1 MSVAYCET
9 NEKIEALG
17 REIVAL
23 FKAHLAAVPKTTP
36 PRIFFRDFFWRL
48 NAGFLEEYSG
58 FDLGDICDVARDTQL
73 VINREGDDGSLAVEM
88 ARVRPIA
95 MAPYIPAVAGAIYQ
109 SLTEDCGVKNG
120 IAEAFV
126 KMSLN
131 EAALN
136 VELAADG
143 ISLDEDDF
151 EEFLPESGTD
161 KAPAKG
167 GQGE

>member
-1 MSVAYCET
+1 MNVAYCET

-23 FKAHLAAVPKTTP
+23 FKAHRAAAPNTTP
-36 PRIFFRDFFWRL
+36 PRVFFRDFFRRL
-48 NAGFLEEYSG
+48 NTGFLEEYG
-58 FDLGDICDVARDTQL
+58 NFGLGDICDFARNTQL
-73 VINREGDDGSLAVEM
+73 VINREGDEGSLAVEM
-88 ARVRPIA
+88 ARVRPMA
-95 MAPYIPAVAGAIYQ
+95 MAPYLPAVAGAIYQ
-109 SLTEDCGVKNG
+109 SLTEGCGVKNG

-143 ISLDEDDF
+143 ISLDEGEF
-151 EEFLPESGTD
+151 EED
-161 KAPAKG
+161 D
-167 GQGE
+167 

>member
-1 MSVAYCET
+1 MSVDYREMDKKT
-9 NEKIEALG
+9 EALG
-17 REIVAL
+17 RGIVAL
-23 FKAHLAAVPKTTP
+23 FKEQLAAAPKTTP
-36 PRIFFRDFFWRL
+36 PRVFFRDFFGRL
-48 NAGFLEEYSG
+48 NAGFLEEYSN
-58 FDLGDICDVARDTQL
+58 FDLGDICDFARDTQL

-88 ARVRPIA
+88 ARVRPMA

-109 SLTEDCGVKNG
+109 SLTEGCGVKDG

-143 ISLDEDDF
+143 ISLDEGEF
-151 EEFLPESGTD
+151 EED
-161 KAPAKG
+161 D
-167 GQGE
+167 